1 MNLGKEKLER
11 DALNRITWDKN
22 LNPGDFSIRYID
34 RASQKMKEV
43 GFTDIGLEGDF
54 FRYGDSLIPM
64 HRIRKILC
72 KDRVVWDRRRI

>member
-1 MNLGKEKLER
+1 MDLGKEKLER

-22 LNPGDFSIRYID
+22 LSPGDFSIRYVD

-43 GFTDIGLEGDF
+43 DFTDIGLEGDF